1 MPVRKFLTEFI
12 RGNSIGA
19 ASMPGSASTV
29 RIESASARLTDPV
42 ERQDRSSAMSL
53 AGRKQMTP
61 TATPEWP
68 LTKPLFVGLVTAGYV
83 VSVFAFLFMFNV
95 FRLG

>member
-1 MPVRKFLTEFI
+1 
-12 RGNSIGA
+12 
-19 ASMPGSASTV
+19 MPGSASTV
-29 RIESASARLTDPV
+29 RIESASTRLTDPV

-53 AGRKQMTP
+53 AGKQMTP